1 MYNPTTRLLA
11 ILELLQSRGEISGL
25 ELAEKLE
32 VEERSVRRY
41 IMMLRDMGIP
51 IDGERGRH
59 GGYSLRPGFRLPP
72 LMFNTEEITAVMI
85 GLMLSRELG
94 VTALAATESAAAK
107 IERVLPEELRESADA
122 LRESLVVDAVQFG
135 IRTIPNEWIMRL
147 TLAIHT
153 HKCLQMT
160 YASGDDE
167 TTERLIAP
175 YGLVLHGKA
184 GYLPAYCYL
193 RQAIR
198 LFRLDR
204 VRSLVRTEQSFVPPD
219 DDFDAKQFVFSS
231 LANIPNTYA
240 FEILIHAPLTTVE
253 TIVTASTA
261 ILESRDKHTLMRVF
275 SHDPH
280 WLARYLTRLEIP
292 FTILENDVLREALQ
306 VLADE
311 ILGSIKQ

>member
-1 MYNPTTRLLA
+1 MYNPTTRLLT
-11 ILELLQSRGEISGL
+11 ILELLQSRTEISGL

-72 LMFNTEEITAVMI
+72 LMFNADEITAVI
-85 GLMLSRELG
+85 LGLMLARELG
-94 VTALAATESAAAK
+94 VIALPAIESASAK
-107 IERVLPEELRESADA
+107 IERVLPEELRQSADA
-122 LRESLVVDAVQFG
+122 LQGSLVVDTVQFG
-135 IRTIPNEWIMRL
+135 IRTVPNQWITTV
-147 TLAIHT
+147 TLAAHEA
-153 HKCLQMT
+153 KCLQIT
-160 YASGDDE
+160 YVSGNDE
-167 TTERLIAP
+167 ATERLIAP
-175 YGLVLHGKA
+175 YGLVFHGKA

-193 RQAIR
+193 RQAVR

-204 VRSLVRTEQSFVPPD
+204 VRSLIRTEQAFVPPEH
-219 DDFDAKQFVFSS
+219 FDAKQFVFNA

-253 TIVTASTA
+253 TIVPASTA
-261 ILESRDKHTLMRVF
+261 ILEAHGGETLIRVF

-280 WLARYLTRLEIP
+280 WLARYLTRLEMP
-292 FTILENDVLREALQ
+292 FTVIENDMLREALQ
-306 VLADE
+306 ILADE
-311 ILGSIKQ
+311 ILASIKQ